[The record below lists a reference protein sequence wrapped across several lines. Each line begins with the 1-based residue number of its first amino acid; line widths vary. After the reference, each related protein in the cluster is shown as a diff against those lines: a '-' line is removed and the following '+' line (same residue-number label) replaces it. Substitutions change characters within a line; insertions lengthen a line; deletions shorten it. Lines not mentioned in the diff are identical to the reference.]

1 MKLIFKFTPILF
13 LIVLGCQNNSN
24 NYGCEGAA
32 EDTLAADTL
41 AVAVVEE
48 ENLDNTTTQ
57 IKVPV
62 YFDPKTPLTEQLKN
76 ADLHN
81 MVVQKYYS
89 FKDPKNR
96 RKHKRVLH
104 RRVNSNGEI
113 DLTTGGPLSYEE
125 MWELAEPHGH
135 SLSSYFY
142 DAAYID
148 KWSGGI
154 SSLESDPDFKY
165 VDVTSNLAKVYFID
179 DFAGFVR
186 YNKSYCD
193 GIINKIER
201 DASSRHLQEVQERQ
215 KIYE

>member
-1 MKLIFKFTPILF
+1 
-13 LIVLGCQNNSN
+13 
-24 NYGCEGAA
+24 
-32 EDTLAADTL
+32 
-41 AVAVVEE
+41 
-48 ENLDNTTTQ
+48 
-57 IKVPV
+57 
-62 YFDPKTPLTEQLKN
+62 
-76 ADLHN
+76 

-89 FKDPKNR
+89 FKNPKNR

-148 KWSGGI
+148 KWSGGM

-193 GIINKIER
+193 GIINRLNGMHQADICKKFKN
-201 DASSRHLQEVQERQ
+201 V
-215 KIYE
+215 KKFMNNNV